1 MMLPLLYTCRP
12 CYDGSLDLNLYCMPK
27 FELISDTLF
36 PEDSWVAIEKVHHFS
51 EKEEGGELC
60 SVLTHN
66 IVARQKMKELDRYL
80 ATFSATT
87 LISNSASASGCDIN
101 SPSQLTA
108 AILPL
113 PHHDQADPLED
124 TESSRLSSFSLSP
137 VASKEVKDSTPD
149 FGEL

>member
-12 CYDGSLDLNLYCMPK
+12 CYEGSLDLNIYAK
-27 FELISDTLF
+27 VRAHIWHSI
-36 PEDSWVAIEKVHHFS
+36 PENSWVAIEKLQRFS
-51 EKEEGGELC
+51 EKEGGELC

-66 IVARQKMKELDRYL
+66 TVSGQKMKELDRYL

-87 LISNSASASGCDIN
+87 LISNSASASGCNLN

-113 PHHDQADPLED
+113 PHHD
-124 TESSRLSSFSLSP
+124 
-137 VASKEVKDSTPD
+137 
-149 FGEL
+149 